1 MKHQYNEDTEFL
13 LDLLI
18 AIYERLSVKHSK
30 DWRRLNLELCITL
43 DDCFQSVLDAYA
55 AVKNEL

>member
-1 MKHQYNEDTEFL
+1 MKHQYDENTEFL

-18 AIYERLSVKHSK
+18 AIYERLSTKHSE

-43 DDCFQSVLDAYA
+43 DDCFESLLDAYSV
-55 AVKNEL
+55 VKSEL